1 MSKIADVGMLET
13 PTPLASANV
22 GNGDTPPPL
31 KHADVLNGWSLLIF
45 SLNPFDHTVY
55 LMSWLAKNYDID
67 SMEIVNYN
75 VKIICLRC
83 YTLQSTERDRIFRY
97 LNRAFED

>member
-1 MSKIADVGMLET
+1 MYRAVVKNSTMKVCRI
-13 PTPLASANV
+13 
-22 GNGDTPPPL
+22 
-31 KHADVLNGWSLLIF
+31 LNLYIMAFDAVVVFGLWSIF
-45 SLNPFDHTVY
+45 YLFIFIYEHTVY
-55 LMSWLAKNYDID
+55 VMSWLAKNYDID